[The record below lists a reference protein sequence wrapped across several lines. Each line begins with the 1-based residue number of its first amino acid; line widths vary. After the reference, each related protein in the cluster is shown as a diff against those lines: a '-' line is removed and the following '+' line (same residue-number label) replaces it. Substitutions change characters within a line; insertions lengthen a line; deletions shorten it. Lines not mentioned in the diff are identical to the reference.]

1 MPLKV
6 KSETLD
12 KKKERKP
19 PAKVIPKYRAST
31 LSKIRGSIEFA
42 ERRYGGDDTVLTAP
56 NFRVVKQN
64 HSDPTRE
71 EVVCSIKVGKK
82 KWRILED
89 SRGELVD
96 EIKIAGSDL
105 VCELTGFHEFVENLD
120 PNSDDALAFKELA
133 IEQAWPPLDQVQKEL
148 YFYDEESDQIFKK

>member
-6 KSETLD
+6 KSEIVERKRD
-12 KKKERKP
+12 RKP
-19 PAKVIPKYRAST
+19 PAKVTSRYRAST
-31 LSKIRGSIEFA
+31 LSKIKDSIEFA
-42 ERRYGGDDTVLTAP
+42 ERRYGGDETVLTAS

-89 SRGELVD
+89 SQGELVD
-96 EIKIAGSDL
+96 EIKIAGSD
-105 VCELTGFHEFVENLD
+105 VICELTGFHEFVENLD

-133 IEQAWPPLDQVQKEL
+133 IEQAWPPVDQVQKEL

>member
-6 KSETLD
+6 KSEIVERKRD
-12 KKKERKP
+12 RKP
-19 PAKVIPKYRAST
+19 PAKVTSRYRAST
-31 LSKIRGSIEFA
+31 LSKIKDSIEFA
-42 ERRYGGDDTVLTAP
+42 ERRYGGDETVLTAS

-89 SRGELVD
+89 SQGELVD
-96 EIKIAGSDL
+96 EIKIAGSDV

-133 IEQAWPPLDQVQKEL
+133 IEQAWPPVDQVQKEL

>member
-6 KSETLD
+6 KSEIVERKRD
-12 KKKERKP
+12 RKP
-19 PAKVIPKYRAST
+19 PAKVTSRYRAST
-31 LSKIRGSIEFA
+31 LSKIKDSIEFA
-42 ERRYGGDDTVLTAP
+42 ERRYGGDETVLTAS

-89 SRGELVD
+89 PQGDLVD
-96 EIKIAGSDL
+96 EIKIAGSDV

-120 PNSDDALAFKELA
+120 PKSDDALAFKELA
-133 IEQAWPPLDQVQKEL
+133 IEQAWPPVDQVQKEL

>member
-6 KSETLD
+6 KSEIVERKRD
-12 KKKERKP
+12 RKP
-19 PAKVIPKYRAST
+19 PARVTSRYRAST
-31 LSKIRGSIEFA
+31 LSKIKDSIEFA
-42 ERRYGGDDTVLTAP
+42 ERRYGGDETVLTAS

-89 SRGELVD
+89 SQGELVD
-96 EIKIAGSDL
+96 EIKIAGSDV

-133 IEQAWPPLDQVQKEL
+133 IEQAWPPVDQVQKEL

>member
-6 KSETLD
+6 KSEIVERKRD
-12 KKKERKP
+12 RKP
-19 PAKVIPKYRAST
+19 PAKVTSRYRAST
-31 LSKIRGSIEFA
+31 LSKIKDSIQFA
-42 ERRYGGDDTVLTAP
+42 ERRYGGDETVLTAS

-89 SRGELVD
+89 SQGELVD
-96 EIKIAGSDL
+96 EIKIAGSDV
-105 VCELTGFHEFVENLD
+105 VCELTGFHEFVEYLD
-120 PNSDDALAFKELA
+120 PNSNDALAFKKLA

>member
-6 KSETLD
+6 KSEIVERKRD
-12 KKKERKP
+12 RKP
-19 PAKVIPKYRAST
+19 PARVTSRYRAST
-31 LSKIRGSIEFA
+31 LSKIKDSIEFA
-42 ERRYGGDDTVLTAP
+42 ERRYGGDETVLTAS

-89 SRGELVD
+89 SQGELVD
-96 EIKIAGSDL
+96 EIKIAGSD
-105 VCELTGFHEFVENLD
+105 VICELTGFHEFVENLD

-133 IEQAWPPLDQVQKEL
+133 IEQAWPPVDQVQKEL

>member
-6 KSETLD
+6 KSEIVERKRD
-12 KKKERKP
+12 RKP
-19 PAKVIPKYRAST
+19 PARVTSRYRAST
-31 LSKIRGSIEFA
+31 LSKIKGSIEFA
-42 ERRYGGDDTVLTAP
+42 ERRYGGDEPVLTAS

-89 SRGELVD
+89 SQGELVD
-96 EIKIAGSDL
+96 EIKIAGSDV

-120 PNSDDALAFKELA
+120 PKSDDALAFKELA
-133 IEQAWPPLDQVQKEL
+133 IEQAWPPVDQVQKEL

>member
-6 KSETLD
+6 KSQIVGE
-12 KKKERKP
+12 KKEKKP
-19 PAKVIPKYRAST
+19 PAKVVPKYRAST
-31 LSKIRGSIEFA
+31 LSKIRGSIEIA
-42 ERRYGGDDTVLTAP
+42 ERRYGGDETVLNAP
-56 NFRVVKQN
+56 NFRVVKKN
-64 HSDPTRE
+64 YADPTRE

-82 KWRILED
+82 KWQILED
-89 SRGELVD
+89 SKGELVD
-96 EIKIAGSDL
+96 EIKIAGSDV
-105 VCELTGFHEFVENLD
+105 VCELTRFHEFVENLD

>member
-6 KSETLD
+6 KSEILG

>member
-6 KSETLD
+6 KSEIVERKRD
-12 KKKERKP
+12 RKP
-19 PAKVIPKYRAST
+19 PARVTSRYRAST
-31 LSKIRGSIEFA
+31 LSKIKDSIEFA
-42 ERRYGGDDTVLTAP
+42 ERRYGGDETVLTAS

-96 EIKIAGSDL
+96 EIKIAGSDV

-120 PNSDDALAFKELA
+120 PKSDDALAFKELA
-133 IEQAWPPLDQVQKEL
+133 IEQAWPPVDQVQKEL

>member
-6 KSETLD
+6 KSEIVERKRD
-12 KKKERKP
+12 RKP
-19 PAKVIPKYRAST
+19 PAKVTSRYRAST
-31 LSKIRGSIEFA
+31 LSKIKGSIEFA
-42 ERRYGGDDTVLTAP
+42 ERRYGGDETVLTAS

-89 SRGELVD
+89 SQGELVD
-96 EIKIAGSDL
+96 EIKIAGSDV

-120 PNSDDALAFKELA
+120 PKSDDALAFKELA
-133 IEQAWPPLDQVQKEL
+133 IEQAWPPVDQVQKAL

>member
-1 MPLKV
+1 MPLRV
-6 KSETLD
+6 KSEIVGRKRD
-12 KKKERKP
+12 RKP
-19 PAKVIPKYRAST
+19 PAKVTSRYRAST
-31 LSKIRGSIEFA
+31 LSKIKDSIQFA
-42 ERRYGGDDTVLTAP
+42 ERRYSGDNTVLTAS

-64 HSDPTRE
+64 LSDPSRE
-71 EVVCSIKVGKK
+71 EVVCSIKVGMK

-89 SRGELVD
+89 SQGELVD
-96 EIKIAGSDL
+96 EIKIAGSDV

-133 IEQAWPPLDQVQKEL
+133 IEQAWPPVDQVQKEL

>member
-6 KSETLD
+6 KSEILG

-148 YFYDEESDQIFKK
+148 YFYDEESDQISKK

>member
-6 KSETLD
+6 KSEIVERKRD
-12 KKKERKP
+12 RKP
-19 PAKVIPKYRAST
+19 PAKVTSRYRAST
-31 LSKIRGSIEFA
+31 LSKIKDSIEFA
-42 ERRYGGDDTVLTAP
+42 ERRYGGDETVLTAS
-56 NFRVVKQN
+56 NFRVVKRN
-64 HSDPTRE
+64 HSDPRRE

-89 SRGELVD
+89 SQGELVD
-96 EIKIAGSDL
+96 EIKIAGSDV

-133 IEQAWPPLDQVQKEL
+133 IEQAWPPVDQVQKEL

>member
-6 KSETLD
+6 KSEIVERKRD
-12 KKKERKP
+12 RKP
-19 PAKVIPKYRAST
+19 PAKVTSRYRAST
-31 LSKIRGSIEFA
+31 LSKIKDSIEFA
-42 ERRYGGDDTVLTAP
+42 ERRYGGDETVLTAS

-89 SRGELVD
+89 SQGELVD
-96 EIKIAGSDL
+96 EIKIAGSD
-105 VCELTGFHEFVENLD
+105 VICELTGFHEFVENLD
-120 PNSDDALAFKELA
+120 PKSDDALAFKELA
-133 IEQAWPPLDQVQKEL
+133 IEQAWPPVDQVQKEL

>member
-6 KSETLD
+6 KSEIVERKRD
-12 KKKERKP
+12 RKP
-19 PAKVIPKYRAST
+19 PAKVTSRYRAST
-31 LSKIRGSIEFA
+31 LSKIKDSIEFA
-42 ERRYGGDDTVLTAP
+42 ERRYGGDKTVLTAS

-64 HSDPTRE
+64 HSDPTKE

-82 KWRILED
+82 KWRILEG
-89 SRGELVD
+89 SHGELVD
-96 EIKIAGSDL
+96 EIKIAGSDV

-133 IEQAWPPLDQVQKEL
+133 IEQAWPPVDQVQKEL

>member
-6 KSETLD
+6 KSQIVGR
-12 KKKERKP
+12 KKERKP

-42 ERRYGGDDTVLTAP
+42 ERRYGGDDTVLTAS

-64 HSDPTRE
+64 HSDPTKE

-82 KWRILED
+82 KWRILEG
-89 SRGELVD
+89 SQGELVD

-120 PNSDDALAFKELA
+120 PNSDDALAFKKLA

>member
-6 KSETLD
+6 KSEIVERKRD
-12 KKKERKP
+12 RKP
-19 PAKVIPKYRAST
+19 PAKVTSRYRAST
-31 LSKIRGSIEFA
+31 LSKIKDSIEFA
-42 ERRYGGDDTVLTAP
+42 ERRYGGDETVLTAS

-89 SRGELVD
+89 SQGELVN
-96 EIKIAGSDL
+96 EIKIAGS
-105 VCELTGFHEFVENLD
+105 E
-120 PNSDDALAFKELA
+120 
-133 IEQAWPPLDQVQKEL
+133 
-148 YFYDEESDQIFKK
+148 

>member
-6 KSETLD
+6 KSEIVERKRD
-12 KKKERKP
+12 RKP
-19 PAKVIPKYRAST
+19 PARVTSRYRAST
-31 LSKIRGSIEFA
+31 LSKIKGSIEFA
-42 ERRYGGDDTVLTAP
+42 ERRYGGDETVLTAS

-89 SRGELVD
+89 SEGELVD
-96 EIKIAGSDL
+96 EIKIAGSDV
-105 VCELTGFHEFVENLD
+105 VCELKGFHEFVENLD
-120 PNSDDALAFKELA
+120 P
-133 IEQAWPPLDQVQKEL
+133 
-148 YFYDEESDQIFKK
+148 

>member
-6 KSETLD
+6 KSQIVGR
-12 KKKERKP
+12 KKERKP

-42 ERRYGGDDTVLTAP
+42 ERRYGGDDTVLTAS

-89 SRGELVD
+89 SQGELVN
-96 EIKIAGSDL
+96 EIKIAGSDV
-105 VCELTGFHEFVENLD
+105 VCELTGFYEFVENLD
-120 PNSDDALAFKELA
+120 PKSDDALAFKELA
-133 IEQAWPPLDQVQKEL
+133 IEQAWPPLDQVQKQL

>member
-6 KSETLD
+6 KSEIVERKRD
-12 KKKERKP
+12 RKP
-19 PAKVIPKYRAST
+19 PARVTTRYRAST
-31 LSKIRGSIEFA
+31 LSKIKDSIEFA
-42 ERRYGGDDTVLTAP
+42 ERRYGGDETVLTAS

-82 KWRILED
+82 KWQILED
-89 SRGELVD
+89 SKGELVD
-96 EIKIAGSDL
+96 EIKIAGSDV
-105 VCELTGFHEFVENLD
+105 VCELTRFHEFVENLD
-120 PNSDDALAFKELA
+120 PKSDDALAFKELA
-133 IEQAWPPLDQVQKEL
+133 IEQAWPPVDQVQKEL

>member
-6 KSETLD
+6 KSEIVERKRD
-12 KKKERKP
+12 RKP
-19 PAKVIPKYRAST
+19 PAKVTSRYRAST
-31 LSKIRGSIEFA
+31 LSKIKDSIEFA
-42 ERRYGGDDTVLTAP
+42 ERRYGGGETVLTAS

-89 SRGELVD
+89 SQGELVD
-96 EIKIAGSDL
+96 EIKIAGSDV

-120 PNSDDALAFKELA
+120 PKSDDALAFKELA
-133 IEQAWPPLDQVQKEL
+133 IEQAWPPVDQVQKEL
-148 YFYDEESDQIFKK
+148 YFYDEESDQN

>member
-6 KSETLD
+6 KSEIVERKRD
-12 KKKERKP
+12 RKP
-19 PAKVIPKYRAST
+19 PAKVTSRYRAST
-31 LSKIRGSIEFA
+31 LSKIKDSIEFA
-42 ERRYGGDDTVLTAP
+42 ERRYGGDETVLTAS

-89 SRGELVD
+89 SQGELVN
-96 EIKIAGSDL
+96 EIKIAGSDV
-105 VCELTGFHEFVENLD
+105 VCELTGFYEFVENLD
-120 PNSDDALAFKELA
+120 PNTDDALAFKELA